1 MVLEAS
7 VANQRREFKL
17 RICLGIRIALN
28 PMATLPFRAMGRVP
42 PACDYSFSI
51 RRDLRFFS
59 SVFCFRV
66 VSVSEEYSLSN
77 GLGW

>member
-28 PMATLPFRAMGRVP
+28 PMATLPFRAMGPQRLRVTT
-42 PACDYSFSI
+42 
-51 RRDLRFFS
+51 RF
-59 SVFCFRV
+59 
-66 VSVSEEYSLSN
+66 LSDEI
-77 GLGW
+77 